1 VNRCV
6 PETRTREVN
15 YTVMVP
21 VQKSETY
28 TVCACDNVTETKSE
42 SYVVR
47 VPKKVT
53 EKKCVKV
60 KKCVEEQ
67 VPAGAAGGACGSGK
81 GKGGRGGLLGHCK
94 KGC

>member
-1 VNRCV
+1 V
-6 PETRTREVN
+6 PEKRTREVCH
-15 YTVMVP
+15 TVMVP
-21 VQKSETY
+21 VQKSETF
-28 TVCACDNVTETKSE
+28 TACACDVVNETKTE

-67 VPAGAAGGACGSGK
+67 VPAGAAGGACGSGN
-81 GKGGRGGLLGHCK
+81 GGSGRGGLLGHCK

>member
-1 VNRCV
+1 
-6 PETRTREVN
+6 
-15 YTVMVP
+15 MVP
-21 VQKSETY
+21 VQKTQTYSVCASDVVSETK
-28 TVCACDNVTETKSE
+28 TE

-53 EKKCVKV
+53 KQVCVQV

-67 VPAGAAGGACGSGK
+67 VPADEAGSFGSGNGNGGAGAGCGKK
-81 GKGGRGGLLGHCK
+81 GCLRGCK

>member
-1 VNRCV
+1 
-6 PETRTREVN
+6 
-15 YTVMVP
+15 MVP

-28 TVCACDNVTETKSE
+28 TVCASDNVTETKTE

-60 KKCVEEQ
+60 KKCFEEQ
-67 VPAGAAGGACGSGK
+67 VPAGAAAGGNGSGN

>member
-1 VNRCV
+1 
-6 PETRTREVN
+6 
-15 YTVMVP
+15 VP

-28 TVCACDNVTETKSE
+28 SVCVSDNVCETKTE

-53 EKKCVKV
+53 KKVCTTVNR
-60 KKCVEEQ
+60 CVEEQ
-67 VPAGAAGGACGSGK
+67 VPAGDAGDACGNGSNGSNGGCGK
-81 GKGGRGGLLGHCK
+81 AHKGLLGCK

>member
-1 VNRCV
+1 
-6 PETRTREVN
+6 
-15 YTVMVP
+15 
-21 VQKSETY
+21 
-28 TVCACDNVTETKSE
+28 
-42 SYVVR
+42 

-67 VPAGAAGGACGSGK
+67 VPAGDACGACGAGNGSGN